1 MLNYHI
7 FRHIREKPE
16 MLKLG
21 TDVATITD
29 IAKFTQESRQNL
41 FLLNRTIEKLEVAV
55 SKEAG
60 ENSNFP
66 IDSHFGEHTLSRKW
80 KRRKISVIVGFMTAA
95 IAASFCY
102 LKK

>member
-1 MLNYHI
+1 
-7 FRHIREKPE
+7 

-29 IAKFTQESRQNL
+29 ISKFTQESRQNL

-60 ENSNFP
+60 ENS
-66 IDSHFGEHTLSRKW
+66 K
-80 KRRKISVIVGFMTAA
+80 
-95 IAASFCY
+95 
-102 LKK
+102 